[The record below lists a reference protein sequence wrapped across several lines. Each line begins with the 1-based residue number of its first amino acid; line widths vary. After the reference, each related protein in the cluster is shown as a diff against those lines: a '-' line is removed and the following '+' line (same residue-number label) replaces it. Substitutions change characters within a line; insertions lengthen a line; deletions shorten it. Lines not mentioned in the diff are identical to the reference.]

1 MDSVILRNMEH
12 ELSKFHDPAGH
23 CEAMERLRRAVL
35 DGHVADQ
42 QTNLLLRH
50 AREFLSDC
58 CAVPLSEELQDAL
71 LLQMTEGRFA
81 VDYQSHVKGC
91 GIEVFEAEP
100 VIGRKEE
107 IEFDSLEA
115 ELEYLEK
122 ELREARE
129 AQSKELPGMRRGFL
143 NSNTPRGPE
152 VMFFIQSIPHVL
164 SLIAVALMCLF
175 VAGRAALVHRAR
187 GCNTHA
193 SERLLVALGSI

>member
-1 MDSVILRNMEH
+1 MTL
-12 ELSKFHDPAGH
+12 PAIS
-23 CEAMERLRRAVL
+23 
-35 DGHVADQ
+35 
-42 QTNLLLRH
+42 T
-50 AREFLSDC
+50 C
-58 CAVPLSEELQDAL
+58 CIRICSLAESAKLTCVSAQPLSLFIYNPAQ
-71 LLQMTEGRFA
+71 GRFA